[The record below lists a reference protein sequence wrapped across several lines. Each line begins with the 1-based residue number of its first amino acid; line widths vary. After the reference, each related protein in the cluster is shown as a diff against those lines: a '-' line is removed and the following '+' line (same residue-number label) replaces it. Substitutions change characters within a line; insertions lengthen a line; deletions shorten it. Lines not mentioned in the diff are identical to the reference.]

1 MRSRPQPGY
10 GAAVLF
16 DGDAAAARAA
26 DARQGAYFRAEL
38 VTRRDGL
45 QELIVKRRA
54 VIERRSYSSNL
65 RAQVHAAEAEV
76 RQLDRLIARLDRR
89 FSSYWASDELAL

>member
-1 MRSRPQPGY
+1 MRSSRGARY
-10 GAAVLF
+10 GTAVPF
-16 DGDAAAARAA
+16 DEDAAAARAA

-45 QELIVKRRA
+45 QDAIAKRRA
-54 VIERRSYSSNL
+54 LIDRRAYSSNL
-65 RAQVHAAEAEV
+65 RAQVHDAEAEV

-89 FSSYWASDELAL
+89 FAAYWASVDVAL

>member
-1 MRSRPQPGY
+1 M
-10 GAAVLF
+10 LF
-16 DGDAAAARAA
+16 DGDDAAARAA

-45 QELIVKRRA
+45 LEAIAKRRTL
-54 VIERRSYSSNL
+54 IERRSYSSNL
-65 RAQVHAAEAEV
+65 RAQVHDAEAEV

-89 FSSYWASDELAL
+89 FSAYWASDELAL